1 MKKLYDLARGTV
13 RLEVTGA
20 QPERLLNF
28 CAENG
33 IEFWDTSPCDDFAI
47 SMTIHASDY
56 PKLSGQNGKNGC
68 EVKLIASRGGKNIS
82 RAIKRR
88 WIFCIFCGLCITLLS
103 LSSMFLWSIDIEGN
117 ENISDGEIMRAL
129 SECGVE
135 YGAFWPA
142 LSSEEVRS
150 SILMKMPDIAW
161 MSLNVSNSRA
171 VVVVHERIEKP
182 EIINEKEP
190 CDIIAE
196 KSGIITKLSVLE
208 GKQLVYAGDTVV
220 KGDILVSALMDSETG
235 DDRYVRAMAIVE
247 ADTWYE
253 ISAQT
258 PLYEE
263 RKVEKTGKDSDFS
276 VVIGKKRINFYS
288 DSRNNSI
295 SCDKIN
301 KLRYISLGKAF
312 VLPIGF
318 ASQRTAEYETET
330 TQIDVNE
337 AAERL
342 KSTLIKELERRTDGG
357 EIISVNFSVSQDEA
371 LLTVTLRAQCRE
383 NIAKEAAYD

>member
-1 MKKLYDLARGTV
+1 M
-13 RLEVTGA
+13 
-20 QPERLLNF
+20 
-28 CAENG
+28 
-33 IEFWDTSPCDDFAI
+33 
-47 SMTIHASDY
+47 
-56 PKLSGQNGKNGC
+56 
-68 EVKLIASRGGKNIS
+68 
-82 RAIKRR
+82 
-88 WIFCIFCGLCITLLS
+88 
-103 LSSMFLWSIDIEGN
+103 
-117 ENISDGEIMRAL
+117 
-129 SECGVE
+129 
-135 YGAFWPA
+135 
-142 LSSEEVRS
+142 
-150 SILMKMPDIAW
+150 MKMPDIAW

-288 DSRNNSI
+288 DSRKNSI
-295 SCDKIN
+295 SCFFFMQK
-301 KLRYISLGKAF
+301 
-312 VLPIGF
+312 
-318 ASQRTAEYETET
+318 
-330 TQIDVNE
+330 
-337 AAERL
+337 
-342 KSTLIKELERRTDGG
+342 
-357 EIISVNFSVSQDEA
+357 
-371 LLTVTLRAQCRE
+371 
-383 NIAKEAAYD
+383 

>member
-1 MKKLYDLARGTV
+1 M
-13 RLEVTGA
+13 
-20 QPERLLNF
+20 
-28 CAENG
+28 
-33 IEFWDTSPCDDFAI
+33 
-47 SMTIHASDY
+47 
-56 PKLSGQNGKNGC
+56 
-68 EVKLIASRGGKNIS
+68 
-82 RAIKRR
+82 
-88 WIFCIFCGLCITLLS
+88 
-103 LSSMFLWSIDIEGN
+103 
-117 ENISDGEIMRAL
+117 
-129 SECGVE
+129 
-135 YGAFWPA
+135 
-142 LSSEEVRS
+142 
-150 SILMKMPDIAW
+150 
-161 MSLNVSNSRA
+161 
-171 VVVVHERIEKP
+171 
-182 EIINEKEP
+182 
-190 CDIIAE
+190 
-196 KSGIITKLSVLE
+196 LE

-263 RKVEKTGKDSDFS
+263 RKVEKQERTAIFRSHRE
-276 VVIGKKRINFYS
+276 KRINFYS
-288 DSRNNSI
+288 DSRNDSI

-357 EIISVNFSVSQDEA
+357 EIISVNFSVLQDEA